1 MVRLQILCWRPT
13 LEAMPKP
20 LKTFRVQPYNESGKA
35 LLNPRTLN
43 ARTEDGAVRK
53 LVRWLQWEG
62 YEVEGLCVHLEEICE
77 GK

>member
-1 MVRLQILCWRPT
+1 MGLRIISWRSS

-35 LLNPRTLN
+35 VLNPRTLN
-43 ARTEDGAVRK
+43 ARTEDGAVKK

-77 GK
+77 GE